1 MIAIILAAGLSKRMG
16 QPKMLLPWGKT
27 TVLRQVVTTFAAC
40 GVDEIVV
47 ITGGVRVLVE
57 IEVTHL
63 AESLPVRA
71 IFNAQYEAGE
81 MMSSIRVGLAG
92 LSPEVESALIG
103 LGDQPQLSLESARK
117 VVEAGKMRGPRLI
130 IPSHNMR
137 RGHPWLV
144 RRELWAELSEA
155 NTARDFL
162 NAHASEILYV
172 KCDDTVLKDLDT
184 PEDYEKG
191 LKTIR

>member
-1 MIAIILAAGLSKRMG
+1 
-16 QPKMLLPWGKT
+16 
-27 TVLRQVVTTFAAC
+27 
-40 GVDEIVV
+40 
-47 ITGGVRVLVE
+47 
-57 IEVTHL
+57 
-63 AESLPVRA
+63 
-71 IFNAQYEAGE
+71 
-81 MMSSIRVGLAG
+81 MSSIRVGLAG
-92 LSPEVESALIG
+92 LGLEVESALIG